1 MTLRHP
7 HDCARCGGRI
17 RPGEEFAAVD
27 ILDPDGEIQQLLC
40 PGCAQELR
48 EFLGGQDG
56 DDGGSGD
63 GNGNGNGNG
72 SANADG
78 DKQGDRATEPGET
91 QDDNS
96 V

>member
-27 ILDPDGEIQQLLC
+27 VLDPDGEIQELLC
-40 PGCAQELR
+40 PGCARELR
-48 EFLGGQDG
+48 EFLGTQDEGGYADG
-56 DDGGSGD
+56 DDS
-63 GNGNGNGNG
+63 GNGN
-72 SANADG
+72 ANADG
-78 DKQGDRATEPGET
+78 DQYGDGASGSGET
-91 QDDNS
+91 RDDNS